1 MPELLY
7 IGILATF
14 TRHRVDSRPSSRF
27 FVPVAKNEAQVLVSV
42 AGFDKLFK
50 RLIDAFTAWQEFSV
64 LFKRAY
70 YKIYLITRPE

>member
-14 TRHRVDSRPSSRF
+14 SRHWVNPCPSSRLGI
-27 FVPVAKNEAQVLVSV
+27 PIAKNEAQVLVSV
-42 AGFDKLFK
+42 AGFDKFFK

-70 YKIYLITRPE
+70 YKIYRITRPE